1 VFGGKNI
8 GTTLQYFGRNAYGQI
23 GEEMLL
29 LKRFAGREII
39 GQWLADQQDERI
51 FRFRQ
56 KLKEIGGV
64 HADGLDLPSAV
75 RKSNSDAAPASKR
88 RLIKLYDD

>member
-8 GTTLQYFGRNAYGQI
+8 RTTLQILRKRCQRQI

-39 GQWLADQQDERI
+39 WQWLSDQQTSAF

-56 KLKEIGGV
+56 ELKEIGGI
-64 HADGLDLPSAV
+64 HADGLDLPFRCSQFQF
-75 RKSNSDAAPASKR
+75 
-88 RLIKLYDD
+88 